1 MISFDTISL
10 SFSGNSISGIS
21 ILMKCLILNR
31 FPLLFPLDNLN
42 SQWIC
47 NYYKNGDVL
56 KVEFQIKK
64 KNDENFF

>member
-10 SFSGNSISGIS
+10 SFSGIS